1 VAWPWRTDLL
11 TGCRLKQI
19 VKVCVQDTAAETIF
33 HFHTIRTSCTCGGIC
48 IFTSTPFCLFFNSTL
63 NSDLDQAAY
72 SKLPKCSGLSDEF
85 THRPGRPWFRAPHF
99 WGLAL
104 LGPRAFG
111 APRFWGPALLGP
123 RAFGAPRFRGPA
135 QLLPMTTCCII
146 NLKFAKVR
154 RGMNSQ
160 STLKRAKMQTPV
172 LDSY

>member
-1 VAWPWRTDLL
+1 MAWPWRTDLL

-111 APRFWGPALLGP
+111 APRF
-123 RAFGAPRFRGPA
+123 RGPA